1 MLNQPKET
9 KNQDVEQVT
18 LNDAGLN
25 DAVLYDSFDDSDDGT
40 VSNTKPAY
48 FVNT

>member
-18 LNDAGLN
+18 SNDAGLN
-25 DAVLYDSFDDSDDGT
+25 DAGLFDSFNDSDEGT

-48 FVNT
+48 FVKK